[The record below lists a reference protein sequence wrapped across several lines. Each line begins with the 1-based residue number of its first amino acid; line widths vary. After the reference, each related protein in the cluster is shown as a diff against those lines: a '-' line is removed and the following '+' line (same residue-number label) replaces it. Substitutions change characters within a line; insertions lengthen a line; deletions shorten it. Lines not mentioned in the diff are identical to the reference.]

1 MRPWTGKPGDA
12 YELPDSALWR
22 WLRTV
27 QARVRAA
34 LDTGPPGPLRVI
46 SVCAGQGRDLL
57 DVLDEHP
64 RRDDVTA
71 RLVELEPRNAALA
84 EHTAKSLGVGRIEVV
99 VGDAGLTTHYRG
111 MVPADLVLLCGVFGN
126 LTDQDV
132 ERTVAYCPQL
142 CKTGGT
148 VVWTR
153 HRRPPDQVPR
163 ICQWLRERGTG
174 LSPAHVHLRRIR
186 RPDPPGPRPPPVVQ
200 EGLSRA
206 SCRAVPAER

>member
-1 MRPWTGKPGDA
+1 
-12 YELPDSALWR
+12 
-22 WLRTV
+22 
-27 QARVRAA
+27 
-34 LDTGPPGPLRVI
+34 
-46 SVCAGQGRDLL
+46 
-57 DVLDEHP
+57 
-64 RRDDVTA
+64 
-71 RLVELEPRNAALA
+71 
-84 EHTAKSLGVGRIEVV
+84 VGRIEVV

-163 ICQWLRERGTG
+163 ICQWLREQGFERQWISEPREGWGVGAHRFTG
-174 LSPAHVHLRRIR
+174 E
-186 RPDPPGPRPPPVVQ
+186 PRPLV
-200 EGLSRA
+200 SRRRMFTFVGSDA
-206 SCRAVPAER
+206 LTRPGRGRPR